1 MPCLLGVVQR
11 KKLESQKVSIDDI
24 DNSILCNVKY
34 FYDGDAFPGSG
45 SKRFESVGLHQY
57 HYNNIIGAYT
67 Y

>member
-1 MPCLLGVVQR
+1 MPCLRGVVQR
-11 KKLESQKVSIDDI
+11 KKLKSQKVSINDI
-24 DNSILCNVKY
+24 DNSVRYNVKY

-45 SKRFESVGLHQY
+45 SKRFGLHQY